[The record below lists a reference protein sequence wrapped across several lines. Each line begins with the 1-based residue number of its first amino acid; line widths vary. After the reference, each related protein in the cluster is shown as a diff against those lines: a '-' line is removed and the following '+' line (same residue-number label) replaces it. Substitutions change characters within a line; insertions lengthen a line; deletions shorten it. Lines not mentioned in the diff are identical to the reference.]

1 MSLRRLGFDR
11 LASGIFL
18 HLDRV
23 WLEGP
28 GGERHARDVI
38 QHPGGVAVLPVD
50 GDDVLLVRQYRVA
63 VDRWVLEI
71 PAGKLDQPGEPPDE
85 AARRELTEE
94 LGVHAKRLVALGSTL
109 PSPGYTSEEIHLF
122 AAEGIL
128 DGERAPHGLEEESA
142 ELIRM
147 PLREALQLVDEGQI
161 IDAKT
166 QIALSLWARRSM
178 P

>member
-11 LASGIFL
+11 LASGVFL

-28 GGERHARDVI
+28 DGGRHARDVI

-71 PAGKLDQPGEPPDE
+71 PAGKLDQPGEVPE
-85 AARRELTEE
+85 QAAVRELVEE
-94 LGVHAKRLVALGSTL
+94 IGVHPRRLVALGSTL

-122 AAEGIL
+122 VADGIL

-142 ELIRM
+142 ELVRI
-147 PLREALQLVDEGQI
+147 PLREALQLVDDGQI
-161 IDAKT
+161 VDAKT